1 MKEKLLWVRRNP
13 RVLQPA
19 INIASNRSSQSA
31 APGWEAPA
39 WGGGGLGTH
48 KKCTFS
54 GHTRDPPVQKPWGW
68 SPAICILTCPSS
80 DSVAR
85 SGLGTIA
92 LDECSSF
99 LFNLLSSR
107 LPSPKLFS
115 MLLPGCPSK
124 VLISH
129 ASPFFKTL
137 SQFPVALGQVIHG
150 VQSSWR
156 TGSWLALQLISPD
169 SPWSPPSSHTRQPM
183 CTHRHSPPQPAHPQ
197 GFSRSDLLWV
207 LQAHYRL
214 LVIPGLWPLF
224 LLKCTLSLP
233 LPTFPAFLYVDNLF
247 SSFQRLCWF
256 LLISSRKLCLN
267 TPTHASTGFF

>member
-1 MKEKLLWVRRNP
+1 MRRNP
-13 RVLQPA
+13 RVLQLA

-39 WGGGGLGTH
+39 WGGRGTH

-150 VQSSWR
+150 VQSS
-156 TGSWLALQLISPD
+156 
-169 SPWSPPSSHTRQPM
+169 
-183 CTHRHSPPQPAHPQ
+183 
-197 GFSRSDLLWV
+197 
-207 LQAHYRL
+207 
-214 LVIPGLWPLF
+214 
-224 LLKCTLSLP
+224 
-233 LPTFPAFLYVDNLF
+233 
-247 SSFQRLCWF
+247 
-256 LLISSRKLCLN
+256 
-267 TPTHASTGFF
+267 